1 MNASSLIDQL
11 LKTGL
16 GAVTEARGSVQA
28 ARDRGDLNKYAKG
41 AAAGGV
47 LALLLGT
54 RTGRNLGGKAL
65 KVGGVAALGILA
77 WKAYNDWQA
86 NQAASAQGAAAAPAT
101 PQPAQPPALPAPQA
115 EAQGRMLLKAMIA
128 AAKCDG
134 HVDARERS
142 MIEDELARGGA
153 DTALRDWVH
162 AELNRPV
169 DPADVAAGAQTPEAA
184 AQVYLASL
192 LVVDETVTMER
203 AYLDELA
210 RQLRLAPALQADLE
224 ARLKAA

>member
-16 GAVTEARGSVQA
+16 GTVAEARGSVQA
-28 ARDRGDLNKYAKG
+28 ARERGDLDKYAKG
-41 AAAGGV
+41 AAAGG
-47 LALLLGT
+47 LMALLLGT

-65 KVGGVAALGILA
+65 KVGGVAALGMLA
-77 WKAYNDWQA
+77 WRAYSDWQA
-86 NQAASAQGAAAAPAT
+86 NQGQAATPTAAP
-101 PQPAQPPALPAPQA
+101 PMPAALPAPQA
-115 EAQGRMLLKAMIA
+115 EAQGRLLLKAMIA

-134 HVDARERS
+134 HVDARERGL
-142 MIEDELARGGA
+142 IDEELTRGGA
-153 DTALRDWVH
+153 DTAMRDWVLS
-162 AELNRPV
+162 ELNRPV
-169 DPADVAAGAQTPEAA
+169 DPADVAAGAQTPETA

-192 LVVDETVTMER
+192 LVVDDTVTMER